1 MEVLGPLRRFLNW
14 ERRVFLGE
22 DEWEFPTTRDMTGL
36 IAALDQRLKRRSVSE
51 KRTVWSS
58 PMRALSVHVTAPDGV
73 EVFWNF
79 GYWSPIPRLLGGLYF
94 DGRLC
99 AASGGGAIIGRFRQT
114 RLNGAFFL
122 LFANMITL
130 WLALAVANVGR
141 RVVGC
146 SSFDAPG
153 CETIG
158 QALVFLGLGTLIVSF
173 MLVTIRYEFGIALFS
188 RPRIRALLTDLAGS
202 GAPL

>member
-1 MEVLGPLRRFLNW
+1 MDILGSVRKFLAW

-22 DEWEFPTTRDMTGL
+22 EDWEFPTARDMTGL
-36 IAALDQRLKRRSVSE
+36 IAALDQRLKRRSVLE
-51 KRTVWSS
+51 RRTVWSS
-58 PMRALSVHVTAPDGV
+58 PMRALSVHVTSPDRV
-73 EVFWNF
+73 EVFWNL

-94 DGRLC
+94 DGRLS
-99 AASGGGAIIGRFRQT
+99 AASGGSAIIGRFRQT

-122 LFANMITL
+122 LFANMVTL

-146 SSFDAPG
+146 SSFAAPG

-158 QALVFLGLGTLIVSF
+158 QALVFLGLGALIVSF
-173 MLVTIRYEFGIALFS
+173 MLVTIRYEFGISLFS
-188 RPRIRALLTDLAGS
+188 RPRIRALLKDMAAGGAS
-202 GAPL
+202 G

>member
-1 MEVLGPLRRFLNW
+1 MGVPGPVRKFLAW

-22 DEWEFPTTRDMTGL
+22 EDWEFPTLRDMTGL
-36 IAALDQRLKRRSVSE
+36 IAALDQRLIRRSVSE
-51 KRTVWSS
+51 QRTVWSS
-58 PMRALSVHVTAPDGV
+58 PMRALSVHVTAPDHV
-73 EVFWNF
+73 QVFWNF

-94 DGRLC
+94 DGRLS

-114 RLNGAFFL
+114 RLNGAFLL
-122 LFANMITL
+122 LFANMVIL

-146 SSFDAPG
+146 SSFAAPG

-158 QALVFLGLGTLIVSF
+158 QALAFLGLGALIVSF
-173 MLVTIRYEFGIALFS
+173 MLVTIRYEFGISLLS
-188 RPRIRALLTDLAGS
+188 KPRIRALLTDLAGDGLS
-202 GAPL
+202 D